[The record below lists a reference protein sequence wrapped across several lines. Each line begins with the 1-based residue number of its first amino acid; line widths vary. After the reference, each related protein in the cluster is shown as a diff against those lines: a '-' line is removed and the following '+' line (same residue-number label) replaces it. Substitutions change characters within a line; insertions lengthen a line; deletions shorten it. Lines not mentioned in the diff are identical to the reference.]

1 MRFIP
6 MQSKPISL
14 LAAALFGIGFT
25 AACSPSAN
33 NGGSGGTNSSSGGN
47 HGSGG
52 NSTGSG
58 GNKGSGGTTGSG
70 GNSSTGSGG
79 SSTGSG
85 GKVGSGGS
93 TGSGGSSTGSG
104 GKGSGGSTTTGSGGS
119 MSSGS
124 GGSSTGSGGSTTTGS
139 GGGTTTGSGGATTGS
154 GGSTGGGGQGG
165 SIAGCM
171 NTDMS
176 TINIDSSGYICNNQW
191 GIKGAWYCY
200 SSDSS
205 HPCNKTGAIPYN
217 ATSKG
222 MCMSGTQTSSG
233 TVLMGF
239 KVNSGP
245 PGDSATPGKW
255 DASKLVGFA
264 ITVAPGASNKGSAGS
279 VLYVQ
284 YPTSTNV
291 TSKGDAPGITVP
303 GVAGTPMTYNTL
315 FSDAL
320 LANNVTDL
328 KSVDPANLTDVKVA
342 LPTDT
347 PSLSYDFCIT
357 KVEPLMAAPSPV
369 VAAGSYGPAWTNQ
382 TGQAVNGI
390 NGYAVQNAPF
400 SMSGLPMTMQVKATA
415 TGVGF
420 TYMAKQGAS
429 GNSPAAFP
437 AVVSGWGIGSAGI
450 QFYGPYKGGK
460 TIGQLTSVK
469 STWSYTMGSSG
480 DAVYDVWFGN
490 SAQPLKAQTELMI
503 WIGNKDKD
511 PLKDGSSAAG
521 AAVGG
526 RTPYVAANNGTGQQV
541 VSYWIE
547 KGTVGT
553 ASNLELLDYFKDA
566 ANNKYAGLSSGS
578 FLLGVQTGF
587 EVYSGSGDT
596 WTTTDYNIT
605 IQ

>member
-6 MQSKPISL
+6 VHSKPISL

-33 NGGSGGTNSSSGGN
+33 NDGTGGSSSASGG
-47 HGSGG
+47 
-52 NSTGSG
+52 
-58 GNKGSGGTTGSG
+58 KTGSG
-70 GNSSTGSGG
+70 GNSSGSGGKGSGGSTGSGG
-79 SSTGSG
+79 TSAGSGGSNSTSSGGSTGSG
-85 GKVGSGGS
+85 GKGGSGGSTGSGGSNTGSGGSTTGSGGKGSGGS

-104 GKGSGGSTTTGSGGS
+104 GST
-119 MSSGS
+119 
-124 GGSSTGSGGSTTTGS
+124 TGSGGSTTGS
-139 GGGTTTGSGGATTGS
+139 GGAGMTGSGGA
-154 GGSTGGGGQGG
+154 GGM
-165 SIAGCM
+165 IAGCM

-176 TINIDSSGYICNNQW
+176 SINIDSSGFICNNQW

-222 MCMSGTQTSSG
+222 MCMSGTQTMSG

-264 ITVAPGASNKGSAGS
+264 VTLAPGASNKGSDTS
-279 VLYVQ
+279 VLYIQ
-284 YPTSTNV
+284 YPTSTDV
-291 TSKGDAPGITVP
+291 TSKGDAPGVTVP
-303 GVAGTPMTYNTL
+303 PVAGAPVTYNAL
-315 FSDAL
+315 FSDSVI
-320 LANNVTDL
+320 ANNMTDML
-328 KSVDPANLTDVKVA
+328 PVDPANLTDVKVA
-342 LPTDT
+342 LPGDT
-347 PSLSYDFCIT
+347 PSHSYDFCIT
-357 KVEPLMAAPSPV
+357 KVVPIMTAPSPV
-369 VAAGSYGPAWTNQ
+369 VAAGMYGPAWKNQ
-382 TGQAVNGI
+382 TAQAVNI
-390 NGYAVQNAPF
+390 NGYGVQNDPF
-400 SMSGLPMTMQVKATA
+400 SMSGLPMTMQVSATP

-420 TYMAKQGAS
+420 TYMATQTTG
-429 GNSPAAFP
+429 GNSPSAFP
-437 AVVSGWGIGSAGI
+437 AVISGWGAGVNGT
-450 QFYGPYKGGK
+450 QFYGPYQGGK
-460 TIGQLTSVK
+460 TIAQLTSVK
-469 STWSYTMGSSG
+469 STWKYMMGSSG

-490 SAQPLKAQTELMI
+490 SAHPLKAQIELMV

-511 PLKDGSSAAG
+511 PLKDQNSKALTTFQRWTPWVAG
-521 AAVGG
+521 
-526 RTPYVAANNGTGQQV
+526 NNGTGQAV
-541 VSYWIE
+541 VSYWID

-553 ASNLELLDYFKDA
+553 ADNLELKDIFMDA
-566 ANNKYAGLSSGS
+566 ASHGYAGLSSGS

-587 EVYSGSGDT
+587 EVYSTDT